1 MELTNQIQLLGRKID
16 KMIERNE
23 KRFTILE
30 NKIDLILEKIDKMN
44 EIVNN
49 DVKENCEKM
58 GEHIEFV
65 EKVYKKVKRP
75 MEYVTNS
82 VNYMIKAKPEELP
95 EIEGVSEREMIE
107 LH

>member
-1 MELTNQIQLLGRKID
+1 MESTNQIQSLGRKID
-16 KMIERNE
+16 NMIERNE

-44 EIVNN
+44 EIVNE
-49 DVKENCEKM
+49 DLKENCDKM

-95 EIEGVSEREMIE
+95 EIQDIPEREMIE

>member
-1 MELTNQIQLLGRKID
+1 MESTNQIQSLGRKID
-16 KMIERNE
+16 NMIERNE

-44 EIVNN
+44 EIVNE
-49 DVKENCEKM
+49 DLKENCDKM

-95 EIEGVSEREMIE
+95 EIEDIPEREMIE